1 MCLNPGF
8 SSALG
13 PAEVLK
19 FGPLALGTWTG
30 APGLKERSAEGRK
43 LGCGVGGAIGKGT
56 PAHPQGRASC
66 PHGPLGYRCAAVFM
80 SLQGHRI
87 PPPTGVPAPEEPA
100 ASGDGLLRQ
109 PEPRVPQVRPVPGA
123 PRPPSRPPQGG
134 AQKEGTQ
141 KSMGRRHL
149 RARQQVSAGT
159 GKAALS
165 PGVPPPQ
172 LPSSPPRNRNPPS
185 VPREAATPGVPI
197 HLGRAL
203 SIFLSSPSCFPKS
216 GLPLRP
222 PLGILENTNSKGPG
236 DNGVCEPGA
245 LGAVAQSRCSLFSH
259 L

>member
-1 MCLNPGF
+1 M
-8 SSALG
+8 
-13 PAEVLK
+13 
-19 FGPLALGTWTG
+19 
-30 APGLKERSAEGRK
+30 
-43 LGCGVGGAIGKGT
+43 
-56 PAHPQGRASC
+56 PAHPQGRASR
-66 PHGPLGYRCAAVFM
+66 PHGPLVHRCAAVFM
-80 SLQGHRI
+80 SLQGHKL

-100 ASGDGLLRQ
+100 ASGDGFPRQ

-134 AQKEGTQ
+134 AQKEGIQ

-165 PGVPPPQ
+165 LGVPPPQ
-172 LPSSPPRNRNPPS
+172 LRSPPGDRNPPL
-185 VPREAATPGVPI
+185 VPREAATWGFP
-197 HLGRAL
+197 
-203 SIFLSSPSCFPKS
+203 SISVSASSSRLLPAFQKP

-245 LGAVAQSRCSLFSH
+245 LGAVAQSC
-259 L
+259 

>member
-185 VPREAATPGVPI
+185 VPREAATPG
-197 HLGRAL
+197 
-203 SIFLSSPSCFPKS
+203 SPSISVEPSASSFHLLPASRSRDSPSDPRWASWKTQTPK
-216 GLPLRP
+216 
-222 PLGILENTNSKGPG
+222 
-236 DNGVCEPGA
+236 A
-245 LGAVAQSRCSLFSH
+245 LVTMAFVSPAP
-259 L
+259 

>member
-8 SSALG
+8 SSALW

-30 APGLKERSAEGRK
+30 ASGLNEPSAEGRK
-43 LGCGVGGAIGKGT
+43 LGRGVGGAIGKGT

-66 PHGPLGYRCAAVFM
+66 PHGPLGHRCAAVFM

-134 AQKEGTQ
+134 AQNEGTQ

-172 LPSSPPRNRNPPS
+172 LPSPPS
-185 VPREAATPGVPI
+185 PVTETHPQS
-197 HLGRAL
+197 HGRPQL
-203 SIFLSSPSCFPKS
+203 RGPHPSRSSPQH
-216 GLPLRP
+216 LPFISFLLPEVGTPPQTPAGHPGKHKLQRP
-222 PLGILENTNSKGPG
+222 W
-236 DNGVCEPGA
+236 
-245 LGAVAQSRCSLFSH
+245 
-259 L
+259 